1 MRFFSS
7 EYEKEKAQHKKEL
20 VRNEFKVVG
29 KYNIPLIKKQNILN
43 SSLPDAF
50 PTFCAGGAIVSVPIV
65 ILFVL
70 LQKYFVFGE
79 TIRNFQI

>member
-29 KYNIPLIKKQNILN
+29 KYN
-43 SSLPDAF
+43 AF
-50 PTFCAGGAIVSVPIV
+50 V
-65 ILFVL
+65 
-70 LQKYFVFGE
+70 QKA
-79 TIRNFQI
+79 RHRR